1 MEGGTAMPLGKRQIG
16 FGVIVVVGVLAAMAL
31 HSNAQREYEAARA
44 RYLEN
49 SHASAEIAA
58 KGVED
63 ALRAIYENVRTL
75 TLLPSVQKVDRW
87 AKNLS
92 DEGRATIQQVYNNLA
107 NNVSI
112 SEVYVLPA
120 DFDPNH
126 IDTATGKPEEPIIM
140 FDQLIVNARARI
152 EAAEQSKPLDES
164 KLDHPAEEVETYEYR
179 AMVEQLAWLKQHY
192 PTIESIDGLDVP
204 MIASRELITCNNTDF
219 IHTGVDAD
227 RSGIVFTIPFYG
239 PDGKFKGGVAAI
251 ILSSALTKLLPA
263 GGYRLLNPGYDYI
276 SGAVVPAGYEAGT
289 SAKAFTKPDAALI
302 YSEVIPLPINDP
314 QSKWLLWAGFPDAT
328 FTESIEAQAV
338 TQFEYAGFGAI
349 ALLVM
354 GAMIWWHYVT
364 RAIEATNEAAAS
376 LEIRVAERTAEIR
389 HLAAHDMLTGLPN
402 RATLTATMHEALK
415 CVREGERL
423 AVHCLDLDRFKP
435 VNDTLGHPIGD
446 KLLAAA
452 AARLQQRAGET
463 ALVARIGGDEFIV
476 LQLTWADADSA
487 HLAEEI
493 IEALTE
499 PFLIEGHKIL
509 IGCSIGIAS
518 FPDDGA
524 DPDELIR
531 NADIALYK
539 SKAEGRSTWRRFEQG
554 MDSRLKERRQLEGDL
569 RDAVDK
575 RQFVLH
581 YQPLFDAG
589 TSTLT
594 GFEALVRWHHPER
607 GLLLPGEFIQLAEEI
622 GLIGRLGEWILGQA
636 CRDAAGWPADIKV
649 AVNLSP
655 AQFNQQGLPLQVV
668 SALSASGLAATR
680 LELEIT
686 ESVLLANSEATMRM
700 LHDLRALGVHIAMD
714 DFGTG
719 YSSLSYLRSFPFDR
733 IKIDR
738 SFVSHIAESSE
749 SKAIVR
755 AVAELGATLGIT
767 TTAEG
772 VETEE
777 QFRLVREHGCTDV
790 QGYYFGKP
798 KPLAELAELLGR
810 PARQIA

>member
-1 MEGGTAMPLGKRQIG
+1 
-16 FGVIVVVGVLAAMAL
+16 
-31 HSNAQREYEAARA
+31 
-44 RYLEN
+44 
-49 SHASAEIAA
+49 
-58 KGVED
+58 
-63 ALRAIYENVRTL
+63 
-75 TLLPSVQKVDRW
+75 
-87 AKNLS
+87 
-92 DEGRATIQQVYNNLA
+92 
-107 NNVSI
+107 
-112 SEVYVLPA
+112 
-120 DFDPNH
+120 
-126 IDTATGKPEEPIIM
+126 
-140 FDQLIVNARARI
+140 
-152 EAAEQSKPLDES
+152 
-164 KLDHPAEEVETYEYR
+164 
-179 AMVEQLAWLKQHY
+179 
-192 PTIESIDGLDVP
+192 
-204 MIASRELITCNNTDF
+204 
-219 IHTGVDAD
+219 
-227 RSGIVFTIPFYG
+227 
-239 PDGKFKGGVAAI
+239 VA
-251 ILSSALTKLLPA
+251 
-263 GGYRLLNPGYDYI
+263 
-276 SGAVVPAGYEAGT
+276 PAGYATGT
-289 SAKAFTKPDAALI
+289 NTKDFIKSDPGLI
-302 YSEVIPLPINDP
+302 YSEVLPLPINDP
-314 QSKWLLWAGFPDAT
+314 QSKWLLWAGFPNAN
-328 FTESIEAQAV
+328 FTGSIEAQSV

-349 ALLVM
+349 GVLAIGVM
-354 GAMIWWHYVT
+354 ICWHYIT
-364 RAIEATNEAAAS
+364 RAMQATSQAAAA
-376 LEIRVAERTAEIR
+376 LEVRVAERTAEIR

-402 RATLTATMHEALK
+402 RATLTATMQEALK
-415 CVREGERL
+415 CVGRNERL

-446 KLLAAA
+446 KLLAAVA
-452 AARLQQRAGET
+452 VRLQQRAGET
-463 ALVARIGGDEFIV
+463 ALVSRIGGDEFVV
-476 LQLTWADADSA
+476 LQLTWTEADNAR
-487 HLAEEI
+487 LAQEI
-493 IEALTE
+493 IAALTE
-499 PFLIEGHKIL
+499 PFMIEGHKIL
-509 IGCSIGIAS
+509 IGCSVGIAS

-554 MDSRLKERRQLEGDL
+554 MDSRLKERRRLETDL

-581 YQPLFDAG
+581 YQPLFDAE

-594 GFEALVRWHHPER
+594 GFEALVRWNHPER
-607 GLLLPGEFIQLAEEI
+607 GLLMPGEFIQLAEEI
-622 GLIGRLGEWILGQA
+622 GVIDPLGEWILGKA
-636 CRDAAGWPADIKV
+636 CNDAAGWPAGTKV

-668 SALSASGLAATR
+668 SALSASGLAPAR

-700 LHDLRALGVHIAMD
+700 LHDLRALGVRIAMD

-738 SFVSHIAESSE
+738 SFVSHIADSSE

-798 KPLAELAELLGR
+798 KPLAELAEFLAAK
-810 PARQIA
+810 PARLAVPA